1 MARQQ
6 KSVMPEAGHEDE
18 DSVELIVFEV
28 AELIC
33 ALDIAHAQE
42 IKGQLD
48 IIEVP
53 KAAMNVRGL
62 ANLRGQVI
70 TVIDLRIVF
79 GIEPREIDGDS
90 RIVVVRE
97 ETGVVGL
104 LVDSVDDIVTARAS
118 DLEHPP
124 ANVSGVQGEFFDS
137 VYKRDGDLACVINI
151 ERVLRQD

>member
-1 MARQQ
+1 MSSGDRRDAA
-6 KSVMPEAGHEDE
+6 EASGD
-18 DSVELIVFEV
+18 DSTVELIVFV
-28 AELIC
+28 VDNLVC
-33 ALDIAHAQE
+33 ALDIARAQE

-53 KAAMNVRGL
+53 QAAMNVRGL

-79 GIEPREIDGDS
+79 GIEPKAIDADS

-104 LVDSVDDIVTARAS
+104 LVDEVDDIVTARS
-118 DLEHPP
+118 SELEHPP
-124 ANVSGVQGEFFDS
+124 ANVSGVQGEFFES
-137 VYKRDGDLACVINI
+137 VYQREGDLACVLDI
-151 ERVLRQD
+151 ERILRHE